1 MSRVQKLIR
10 LHGSNE
16 ISNLISLVVHCQ
28 DFLPSFERVRVLAH
42 TREPPAVEFKLT
54 PPPPAGLAGVEQF
67 SSPTLSCS

>member
-1 MSRVQKLIR
+1 MQKLIR

-54 PPPPAGLAGVEQF
+54 PLQAGLAGVEQF

>member
-54 PPPPAGLAGVEQF
+54 PLQAGLAGVEQF

>member
-1 MSRVQKLIR
+1 MQKLIR

-16 ISNLISLVVHCQ
+16 ISNLISLVVHWQ

-54 PPPPAGLAGVEQF
+54 PLQAGLAGVEQF